1 MNIPQNFLGSKRTS
15 EFPYELN
22 KNRKEKNEELYKQK
36 LKEKK
41 KKKKKDKKANK
52 NKEPNKKI
60 IYLNYL
66 MMNLRKKEIII
77 LN

>member
-1 MNIPQNFLGSKRTS
+1 MNIPQNFLGNKRTS

-52 NKEPNKKI
+52 NKEPNKKD
-60 IYLNYL
+60 YLLKLLNDESKKK
-66 MMNLRKKEIII
+66 RK
-77 LN
+77 